1 MKNVCLI
8 THVADADGAFPIIL
22 AKLVFENLEVYSCDV
37 KEVDTT
43 LENVLEHQ
51 DNYDIIY
58 IVDLNMSD
66 SMAKKIDND
75 DNLRR
80 KIQLFDHHQSN
91 LFLNKYSFIKVVD
104 EINGHKECG
113 TTLFYEHLKDNYK
126 QSIFDKECLKTM
138 IELIR
143 EEDTYD
149 FTPELKEKASQFGS
163 LYSIY
168 GREKYIEHFF
178 EFILNNDKFEFSQLD
193 KMLIQIEEDKTK
205 KYIAEKM
212 EHVIF
217 ARIMNYKVGIVFAE
231 KKRSLLGHE
240 MVQKLEIDVAVIID
254 IDRSVS
260 YRACKDNIDA
270 SSIAIFY
277 QGGGHKHACGSPI
290 PSDLHK
296 KICEYIFKEITW
308 LEDET
313 KK

>member
-22 AKLVFENLEVYSCDV
+22 AKFVFENLEVYSCDV
-37 KEVDTT
+37 KEVDAT

-66 SMAKKIDND
+66 YLAKKIDTDN
-75 DNLRR
+75 NLRE
-80 KIQLFDHHQSN
+80 KIKVFDHHQSN
-91 LFLNKYSFIKVVD
+91 LFLNKYPFIKVVD

-113 TTLFYEHLKDNYK
+113 TTLFYGHLKDTYK
-126 QSIFDKECLKTM
+126 QSIFDKECLKTL

-143 EEDTYD
+143 EGDTYD
-149 FTPELKEKASQFGS
+149 FTAELKEKAFQFGS

-168 GREKYIEHFF
+168 GREKYIEHFYK
-178 EFILNNDKFEFSQLD
+178 FILENDKFNFSELD
-193 KMLIQIEEDKTK
+193 KILIQIEEDKTK

-212 EHVIF
+212 EHLTF
-217 ARIMNYKVGIVFAE
+217 ANIMNYKVGIVFAE
-231 KKRSLLGHE
+231 QKRSLLGHE
-240 MVQKLEIDVAVIID
+240 MVKKLDIDVAVIID
-254 IDRSVS
+254 IDKSVS

-270 SSIAIFY
+270 SNIAVYY
-277 QGGGHKHACGSPI
+277 QGGGHKHACGSPL
-290 PSDLHK
+290 PLGLHK
-296 KICEYIFKEITW
+296 KICESIFEEIIW
-308 LEDET
+308 LDD